1 MKPVSKQKYKEE
13 QQVQSEVDIDS
24 NDTDLVKRS
33 IDD

>member
-1 MKPVSKQKYKEE
+1 MRPVSKQKYREE

-24 NDTDLVKRS
+24 NDTDPGKRS